1 MVLNA
6 QHPRNFF
13 FALAIAT
20 IFISPLFSVSPSST
34 SDTSDIIISID
45 CSRTDDTIA
54 SYAEI
59 NCGPLPNPYTRNGV
73 DITKQ
78 YREIGIDFIRTHDF
92 YGPTDISNIFPNWS
106 ADPEDEASYNFT
118 ASDEIISAIVN
129 AGCRVFYRLGESAS
143 DNESL
148 RQPPKNFSKWAE
160 VCKHVV
166 MHYNDGWANGY
177 HYNITYWEIW
187 NEPDLSGFWNGTA
200 EQYYKLYEITAKTL
214 KSYNSSLKIGG
225 PCTSSVTNENFTT
238 RFLEYVTE
246 NNVPLDFFSWHM
258 YAKHPYELYRAS
270 LYIRNMLDRY
280 GFTECENINTEW
292 NINILG
298 PQRDKDNAKNAAF
311 TACTL
316 IAFKDAGID
325 YAFRYRGTQDNS
337 WLARL
342 LGLDLSLF
350 TYDGMYKTP
359 ALAYLAMHYMVKD
372 TPIRLFI
379 PPVNVSTGIAYLAG
393 ISEDKSNISILISN
407 YEASNTNYIL
417 NITNIPWNGPYKV
430 VYYLIDDSHHLEI
443 FDNITANTSSYVIE
457 RTIERNTVHFIRL
470 TNSTIFPDEGP
481 EVANIPFILKLRCL
495 DPIIRILAIL
505 LLILIFG

>member
-6 QHPRNFF
+6 EHPRNFF
-13 FALAIAT
+13 FALAIAI
-20 IFISPLFSVSPSST
+20 IFTSPFFSASLSS
-34 SDTSDIIISID
+34 TSDIIISID
-45 CSRTDDTIA
+45 CSRTDDAIA

-59 NCGPLPNPYTRNGV
+59 NCGPLPNRYTKEGV

-78 YREIGIDFIRTHDF
+78 YQEIGIDFIRTHDF
-92 YGPTDISNIFPNWS
+92 YGPTDISNIFPDWS

-118 ASDEIISAIVN
+118 ASDEIISAIIN

-160 VCKHVV
+160 ICKHIV

-187 NEPDLSGFWNGTA
+187 NEPDLSGFWNETA
-200 EQYYKLYEITAKTL
+200 EQYYKLYEIAAKTL

-225 PCTSSVTNENFTT
+225 PCTSSIANENFTT
-238 RFLEYVTE
+238 RFLEYVAE
-246 NNVPLDFFSWHM
+246 NDVPLDFFSWHM
-258 YAKHPYELYRAS
+258 YAKHPYKLYQAS
-270 LYIRNMLDRY
+270 LYIRNMLNRY

-292 NINILG
+292 NINILS

-311 TACTL
+311 TACSL
-316 IAFKDAGID
+316 IAFQDVGID

-372 TPIRLFI
+372 TSIRLII
-379 PPVNVSTGIAYLAG
+379 PPINISTGIAYLAG
-393 ISEDKSNISILISN
+393 VSEDKSNISILISN
-407 YEASNTNYIL
+407 YEAPDTNYIL
-417 NITNIPWNGPYKV
+417 NITNIPWNGSYNV
-430 VYYLIDDSHHLEI
+430 VYYLIDDSYHLEI
-443 FDNITANTSSYVIE
+443 VENVTANTSSYAME
-457 RTIERNTVHFIRL
+457 RTIERNSVHFIRL
-470 TNSTIFPDEGP
+470 TNSSVFPQEGP
-481 EVANIPFILKLRCL
+481 EVATIPFILKLRCL

-505 LLILIFG
+505 LLILVFG